1 MKLTE
6 KEVLQLMEYTGA
18 GPNDLVPRGYAATVE
33 VFSHVAN
40 AAYTLGIDRANAAQ
54 PTLRDRFAGQAMQG
68 FAADPRMG
76 HISSTQIAETAYRWA
91 NAMMK
96 ERNK

>member
-6 KEVLQLMEYTGA
+6 KEVLQLMEYAGA
-18 GPNDLVPRGYAATVE
+18 GPNDLVPRGYAATVK

-68 FAADPRMG
+68 FAADPELQD
-76 HISSTQIAETAYRWA
+76 ITEEQAAKAAYRWA
-91 NAMMK
+91 DAMMK

>member
-6 KEVLQLMEYTGA
+6 KEVLQLIKDAGA
-18 GPNDLVPRGYAATVE
+18 AQTDPVPRGYAATVE

-68 FAADPRMG
+68 FAADPSMG

-91 NAMMK
+91 DAMMK
-96 ERNK
+96 EREK